1 MLKLFHSTDP
11 CTSPVNHNLQLSFL
25 VSGYWESIPV
35 RVDVR
40 GLKVTLGT
48 VSPNSGLV
56 SGTERQ
62 CVQLSRAQ
70 ALEEEDCMG
79 VP

>member
-1 MLKLFHSTDP
+1 M
-11 CTSPVNHNLQLSFL
+11 
-25 VSGYWESIPV
+25 

-79 VP
+79 IP